1 MQTSDVDLVALA
13 QRLNLLSLCLYD
25 RLENVRVLGNLV
37 DVELGLRDWLL
48 VLQENPIL
56 RRTKL
61 TGVNADA
68 LVVIEY
74 LIHDVVS
81 RLVSAVNRP
90 HVNERLLEAG
100 LALNR
105 NEVDANHLADAQHT
119 GDASSDARLI
129 ILAEHAGDI
138 EAEVGSRHVVVV
150 IDCVRLE

>member
-1 MQTSDVDLVALA
+1 
-13 QRLNLLSLCLYD
+13 
-25 RLENVRVLGNLV
+25 V